1 MESITL
7 LMQKKKLLTEKPNEP
22 IGVDRPM
29 CDDCTSFAQ
38 KQAIAAGKL
47 VVVTDPNG
55 THIFQPDGTEIFIP
69 K

>member
-1 MESITL
+1 
-7 LMQKKKLLTEKPNEP
+7 
-22 IGVDRPM
+22 M

-38 KQAIAAGKL
+38 KQAIATGKP